1 VDKNTKEPVMSTEQ
15 PYIPRHQRIA
25 EASEAVYASGVPCTC
40 PETGMGGCPAEIM
53 IEEIVGG
60 YTDEDY
66 AWEAANM
73 PARPQERVKERI
85 PGPVRRAV
93 YERDA
98 YRCVVCG
105 TWLDLTLDHIVP
117 ESKGGQATVDNLQ
130 TMCRTHNSQKGARL

>member
-1 VDKNTKEPVMSTEQ
+1 MTTDQ

-25 EASEAVYASGVPCTC
+25 EASEALKAQGVPCTC
-40 PETGMGGCPAEIM
+40 PDTGTGGCPRCMQVDAL
-53 IEEIVGG
+53 VGP

-66 AWEAANM
+66 TWETAHM
-73 PARPQERVKERI
+73 PSPTKEPVKERI
-85 PGPVRRAV
+85 PGAVRRAV

-130 TMCRTHNSQKGARL
+130 TMCRSHNSQKGARL

>member
-1 VDKNTKEPVMSTEQ
+1 MTADQ
-15 PYIPRHQRIA
+15 PYKPRHQRAA
-25 EASEAVYASGVPCTC
+25 EASDALRAQGIPCTC
-40 PETGMGGCPAEIM
+40 PETGGGGCPRCLQVDAL
-53 IEEIVGG
+53 VGG

-85 PGPVRRAV
+85 PGPIRRAV

-98 YRCVVCG
+98 YRCVICG

-130 TMCRTHNSQKGARL
+130 TMCRSHNSQKGARL